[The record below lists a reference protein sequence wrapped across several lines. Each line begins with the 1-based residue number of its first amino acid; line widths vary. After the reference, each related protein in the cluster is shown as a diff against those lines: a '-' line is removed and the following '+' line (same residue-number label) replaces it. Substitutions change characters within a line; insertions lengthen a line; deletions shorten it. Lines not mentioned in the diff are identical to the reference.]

1 MSQIRRF
8 LYGGYERLIDS
19 DGYAAAARTIRV
31 SIWLL
36 YAGELDRAGFLRR
49 MRIEIRMHREIR
61 RSLRRLASPGA
72 MYSVLGPHRPM
83 HLRSASAW

>member
-8 LYGGYERLIDS
+8 LYGGYERLIQS
-19 DGYAAAARTIRV
+19 DGYEDAARKIRV

-49 MRIEIRMHREIR
+49 MLIEIRMYREIR
-61 RSLRRLASPGA
+61 RALRRLASPWA
-72 MYSVLGPHRPM
+72 MYSVMGF
-83 HLRSASAW
+83 AGQ